1 MHFFPTELTFFYFF
15 NWTILSMKPD
25 HQPCRVITSL
35 FYSRH
40 PPSLPISRIKG
51 MFHGLRPLPTLKECL
66 KDLGAQSVGSEED
79 TNESVGPL
87 SPFLFWGI
95 LNRCHKYWGSKTS
108 IGFLAELLRA
118 SESSTDS
125 KKNRGQRKNRSVIY
139 QKILQVPPELHL
151 VQLCPSCNDSSYK
164 KGQL

>member
-51 MFHGLRPLPTLKECL
+51 MFHGLRPLPTLKKCL